1 MERLVQTQWGRFWRL
16 SWPALPG
23 LLLVTGCSRVPP
35 GVKFEVLAD
44 GSPPVVWPQAP
55 EPTRI
60 RYLASFA
67 EPADIGVRRSFL
79 RKVIDVLF
87 GGSQGP
93 RLGRPYGL
101 AVDGSGRIYV
111 ADPDQSG
118 IHLFDPGQGRH
129 KFVNKSEGQRFRS
142 PIGVATDGQG
152 GIFVSDSD
160 LGMIFALDED
170 WKERFRIEQ
179 DLERPTGL
187 AFHQT
192 HELLYVVDT
201 HAHTVRVYH
210 RDGQPAF
217 SFGHR
222 GTGDGELNFPTAI
235 TIGSDGNIY
244 LSDSMNFR
252 VQVFT
257 PDGQF
262 LSGFGRH
269 GDAVGDLARP
279 KGIATDS
286 MGHIYVVEGLFDVVN
301 IYNQEGRLLLTFG
314 GGGRGPGQ
322 FWLAT
327 GLAIDSQNRI
337 YVADSFNRRVQVFQY
352 LPGPTP

>member
-1 MERLVQTQWGRFWRL
+1 
-16 SWPALPG
+16 
-23 LLLVTGCSRVPP
+23 
-35 GVKFEVLAD
+35 
-44 GSPPVVWPQAP
+44 
-55 EPTRI
+55 
-60 RYLASFA
+60 
-67 EPADIGVRRSFL
+67 
-79 RKVIDVLF
+79 
-87 GGSQGP
+87 
-93 RLGRPYGL
+93 
-101 AVDGSGRIYV
+101 
-111 ADPDQSG
+111 
-118 IHLFDPGQGRH
+118 
-129 KFVNKSEGQRFRS
+129 
-142 PIGVATDGQG
+142 
-152 GIFVSDSD
+152 
-160 LGMIFALDED
+160 
-170 WKERFRIEQ
+170 
-179 DLERPTGL
+179 
-187 AFHQT
+187 
-192 HELLYVVDT
+192 
-201 HAHTVRVYH
+201 
-210 RDGQPAF
+210 
-217 SFGHR
+217 
-222 GTGDGELNFPTAI
+222 
-235 TIGSDGNIY
+235 
-244 LSDSMNFR
+244 MNFR